1 MSLQFLKNSGLQI
14 ISYQRKQ
21 NKTYILLT
29 TIYLQLII
37 VGSEEN
43 GISQEFLKMSDF
55 QTKIPILGNINS
67 LNVSVSIR
75 YYII

>member
-14 ISYQRKQ
+14 ISCTE
-21 NKTYILLT
+21 KTEQD
-29 TIYLQLII
+29 IYTPNYNLPTAII

-55 QTKIPILGNINS
+55 QAKKNTNF
-67 LNVSVSIR
+67 R
-75 YYII
+75 